1 MITVWTNCGLIVVM
15 IFLHDSFLSPESTQA
30 SGAGV
35 VMVQGL
41 QEGDSFEVM
50 GLCKQNSRGSTGL
63 C

>member
-1 MITVWTNCGLIVVM
+1 MITVWINCGLIVVM

-41 QEGDSFEVM
+41 QAGDSFEVM
-50 GLCKQNSRGSTGL
+50 GLCK
-63 C
+63 